1 MEPSCRRKPDAE
13 LVAEALAGS
22 RQPVAELVRRHFD
35 TAVYLAAR
43 VLGSTELA
51 RDAAQEAAVAVM
63 TDLAQLR
70 SPESFGA
77 WFCGIALNVSRRWRR
92 QLWAE
97 IPRSP
102 SDAVGDGPGPA
113 EAAELADLRAR
124 VRSAVASLPA
134 GQRQAVWLFYLQ
146 GLSHREVAAELGVS
160 VGAVEARLHQARA
173 SLAGKLAGV
182 MELPE
187 VTMTTT
193 DQAQWADVTVT
204 DIRRSDGEPGQRK
217 HIMFL
222 QERADPHRRLPV
234 WIGPAEAAA
243 MAITLEA
250 AETPRPFA
258 AKLTASLLAA
268 AGSGIEEVR
277 ITQLVNGV
285 FYAAVLVRGPAGV
298 DEVDARPSDAV
309 NLALVAGAP
318 IRVEGSLLDAAPAIS
333 HEAEAAACPIATAEI
348 AAEVTEQLREVSAG

>member
-1 MEPSCRRKPDAE
+1 M
-13 LVAEALAGS
+13 AEALAGS
-22 RQPVAELVRRHFD
+22 RQSMAELVRRHFD
-35 TAVYLAAR
+35 TAVWLAAR
-43 VLGSTELA
+43 VLGSTDLA
-51 RDAAQEAAVAVM
+51 RDAAQEAAVAVL
-63 TDLAQLR
+63 TDLGQLR
-70 SPESFGA
+70 SPASFGA

-97 IPRSP
+97 IPRIPPDRASH
-102 SDAVGDGPGPA
+102 VPGPA
-113 EAAELADLRAR
+113 EAAELADLHAS
-124 VRSAVASLPA
+124 VRGAVASLPA
-134 GQRQAVWLFYLQ
+134 GQREAVWLFYLQ

-160 VGAVEARLHQARA
+160 VGAVKSRLHQARA

-193 DQAQWADVTVT
+193 GQAQWADVAVT

-222 QERADPHRRLPV
+222 QERADPHRRLPM

-243 MAITLEA
+243 MALTLEA
-250 AETPRPFA
+250 VETPRPFP

-268 AGSGIEEVR
+268 AGSGVEEVR
-277 ITQLVNGV
+277 ITQLLDGV

-298 DEVDARPSDAV
+298 EEVDARPSDAV
-309 NLALVAGAP
+309 NLALVAGVP
-318 IRVEGSLLDAAPAIS
+318 IRVEASLLDAAP
-333 HEAEAAACPIATAEI
+333 EAKGEPEATAFPIATAQI
-348 AAEVTEQLREVSAG
+348 ATEVSERLRETAAKRPG